1 MYSLSI
7 LLPECGKDGCGCVS
21 CLQDANLE
29 NCNLLATMASECR
42 DALMIG
48 KTIDLNRLD
57 CEWHECERPYK
68 VACSESERRLA
79 FESLPKLQ
87 IRVTSVNLNLVSRT
101 DRRVD
106 IVSLEGGAR
115 AARKTSTTIEE
126 ALIHRE
132 VLDYLE
138 DDEMALQL
146 VPAFLGIE
154 QSRKEGQYIYYM
166 ELVEGV
172 VLGDTLD
179 WLTDVE
185 LSLTLAVVHGLLD
198 RLNAHLGFVHGDVS
212 VDNIILRGWSRD
224 RSKSYEVP
232 IFDGETK
239 ITITLPFCPVLI
251 DFGISSTRRYCWAWK
266 FASPYRGTLMDV
278 RDMYI
283 NLTPIFEGS
292 VVERIQ
298 EKLGRVFGSKWRQ
311 GPRLA
316 IPIPLTIEGLS
327 HSSLLRLHL
336 EEMSKSK

>member
-21 CLQDANLE
+21 CLQDANLD

-42 DALMIG
+42 DALMTG
-48 KTIDLNRLD
+48 KTIDLWQLD
-57 CEWHECERPYK
+57 RRWDKIDVTYSM
-68 VACSESERRLA
+68 ACAEEERRSA
-79 FESLPKLQ
+79 FEALPKLQ
-87 IRVTSVNLNLVSRT
+87 SRVISVNANLISRT

-106 IVSLEGGAR
+106 IVSLEGGSR
-115 AARKTSTTIEE
+115 AVRKITTTIEE
-126 ALIHRE
+126 PIIHQE
-132 VLDYLE
+132 VLQHLG
-138 DDEMALQL
+138 DDKAALQL
-146 VPAFLGIE
+146 IPSFLGLSE
-154 QSRKEGQYIYYM
+154 TNKKGEHTYYM

-179 WLTDVE
+179 WLTDSE

-212 VDNIILRGWSRD
+212 VDNIVLRGWSRD
-224 RSKSYEVP
+224 RSRSYEVP

-239 ITITLPFCPVLI
+239 ITVTLPFCPVLI

-298 EKLGRVFGSKWRQ
+298 EKLGRVFGSRWRQ

-316 IPIPLTIEGLS
+316 IPIPLTIEGLT